1 MTHRNTETRLCDN
14 QGIREYFASRATP
27 KFIVMATLLLLVSGC
42 SAHGG
47 DANSPAKQGL
57 PNQTIDTVVAGI
69 HEENRGDDALG
80 SMGSCKQQKFQVFM
94 TGLPDE
100 TGKRAD
106 PGLVILSGASS

>member
-1 MTHRNTETRLCDN
+1 MRLCGS
-14 QGIREYFASRATP
+14 QGIREYSASRSTP
-27 KFIVMATLLLLVSGC
+27 KFIAMATLLLLVSGC

-47 DANSPAKQGL
+47 GANSPANKGL
-57 PNQTIDTVVAGI
+57 PGQTIDAVVSGI
-69 HEENRGDDALG
+69 HEENRGDDA
-80 SMGSCKQQKFQVFM
+80 MGSTKQQKFQVFM

>member
-1 MTHRNTETRLCDN
+1 MKHRNTEMRLRGN
-14 QGIREYFASRATP
+14 QGTPEYVVSRSTP
-27 KFIVMATLLLLVSGC
+27 KFIAMATLLLLVSGC

-47 DANSPAKQGL
+47 GANSPAKQGL
-57 PNQTIDTVVAGI
+57 PNQTIDAVVAGI
-69 HEENRGDDALG
+69 HEENRGDDA
-80 SMGSCKQQKFQVFM
+80 MGSAKQQKFQVFM